1 MKDRLLDALRH
12 STADYA
18 DIRVSVDDGLHLAY
32 RGQEAEHA
40 SAWNSA
46 GGIVRACTKGGWGI
60 ITFDALDDLPRRVA
74 EACQCARLIGRERT
88 QLAPVPAVDSVRR
101 AVLKRD
107 FRGVSVDDKVRLVQ
121 AYNAVIIG
129 AHKAVQSSHV
139 GYEEEF
145 RTVYFA
151 STDGA
156 YYQEERPRVSLRL
169 SATARAGALVQHAY
183 DGTASPDDYGAVL
196 GWEAAAR
203 EIADRAVALLAAPKC
218 AAGAASVVLD
228 PRLAGVFAHEAFG
241 HLSEA
246 DFLYENPR
254 MRELMHLGREMGV
267 AHLNIIDDGTHP
279 GALGTHAFD
288 DEGAPVTRVPLITRG
303 VLTAHL
309 HSRETAAK
317 MNAQPS
323 GNARACEKHHAPIV
337 RMRNTFI
344 ENGCTPLD
352 ELFKGVDHG
361 IYACDSNGGQT
372 EFEMFTFS
380 AAYGYRI
387 EHGRKGELVR
397 DIVLTGNVFETLKKI
412 DAIGN
417 DFSFYQNAGGCGK
430 GGQSPLPVSFGSP
443 HVRIRDVIVGG
454 AQ

>member
-46 GGIVRACTKGGWGI
+46 GGIEFPGLR
-60 ITFDALDDLPRRVA
+60 PSQR
-74 EACQCARLIGRERT
+74 CARLIGRERT

-169 SATARAGALVQHAY
+169 SATARAGAL
-183 DGTASPDDYGAVL
+183 VL